1 MKMASYSNEEI
12 LRGILKNN
20 SLILRYVYKTYF
32 HKIYSFITNN
42 TGDSEE
48 ANDVFQEAIIV
59 IYRKLKEDSLIIT
72 NCTFETYLFSVC
84 RLLWLKQLQYK
95 RENIV
100 KFEDMHLYA
109 EKIIDDDLSELIQ
122 KNERYKLFQDH
133 FQKLGKDC
141 QKILQL
147 FFKKVPIKQITEVM
161 GFASDNYTK
170 KRKHQCKEY
179 LVKSIKQDNEYKNL
193 INYDS

>member
-1 MKMASYSNEEI
+1 MVGYSNEEI

-20 SLILRYVYKTYF
+20 SLILRYIYKTYF
-32 HKIYSFITNN
+32 HKIFSFVTNN
-42 TGDSEE
+42 KGNSEE

-59 IYRKLKEDSLIIT
+59 IYRKLKEDNLAIA
-72 NCTFETYLFSVC
+72 NCSFDTYLFSVC
-84 RLLWLKQLQYK
+84 RLLWLKQLQIK
-95 RENIV
+95 REDIV
-100 KFEDMHLYA
+100 KIEDLDIYS
-109 EKIIDDDLSELIQ
+109 EKLIDDDLSDLIK

-147 FFKKVPIKQITEVM
+147 FFKKAPIKQITEIM
-161 GFASDNYTK
+161 GYASDSYTK

-179 LVKSIKQDNEYKNL
+179 LVKSIKQDNEYKKL